1 MAEPKSLLDRIGGA
15 LKGAAE
21 EKKAEVEAQVK
32 PAVQAMP
39 DRVEQ
44 QAQRVAEAADTKAA
58 EINKAVADVTQK
70 FEAQLADLRTR
81 LAEKER
87 ELTDLRA
94 KLAEKEREL
103 AAQRSDAAEK
113 NVALVQKDRQIA
125 ELQAALKAA
134 QAEAEALRAQAAP
147 TARTVAAEA
156 PARTYVVKPGDSLS
170 AIAQAVY
177 GNAARWPEIFEANK
191 DKIKDPRL
199 IRPGQEL
206 RIP

>member
-1 MAEPKSLLDRIGGA
+1 MAEPKSLLDRVGDA
-15 LKGAAE
+15 LRGAAE
-21 EKKAEVEAQVK
+21 EKKAQAEGQVK
-32 PAVQAMP
+32 PAAQTMP
-39 DRVEQ
+39 DRIEE

-58 EINKAVADVTQK
+58 EVQKAVAEATKKV
-70 FEAQLADLRTR
+70 EAQLAEMRVQLVQ
-81 LAEKER
+81 KER
-87 ELTDLRA
+87 ELTDLRV
-94 KLAEKEREL
+94 KLSEKDREL
-103 AAQRSDAAEK
+103 AAQRSEVAEK
-113 NVALVQKDRQIA
+113 NVALVEKDRQIA

-134 QAEAEALRAQAAP
+134 QAEVEALRVQAAP
-147 TARTVAAEA
+147 AARTVAAEA